1 MSAAMTGDQRVFAE
15 WQPRYAQH
23 GAVPV
28 QIIGDDKKPG
38 TKGYVKTGLRGS
50 AQLALKFAEAQSFV
64 FACGPRNRLTI
75 VDMDDTAL
83 TIIGEGERLVGCS
96 PLLWRTGGGPVARP
110 KGLVLRA
117 IRSETVLLKFHR
129 GCTPQMP
136 AALSISGGSPTD
148 GDGTRRLAA
157 IAFADI
163 VGYSILM
170 AEDET
175 RTHRRWM
182 SLLADVIRPGAE
194 RHRGRVVKSTG
205 DGVLVEFPSAFDA
218 VEWAREV
225 QALVHQAEAAQDTEL
240 RPIALRIAVH
250 IGDVM
255 TTNDDIYGDGVNVA
269 ARLQEFS
276 EPGGVILSGAIYDLV
291 RGTVG
296 DQARNLGYLR
306 LKNFE
311 RPVRAYALAGPESSV
326 MTPRWLRGSRP
337 SIAVLP
343 FAEHGV
349 HGEQTYFGDGVV
361 EDIVGGLAALQDLL
375 VISRNSTLKYR
386 ERPVDLPLIG
396 NELGVRYILSGSIRR
411 TNNRIRISAE
421 LADAETLGV
430 LWTDR
435 VNGDVSDLFMVQDRL
450 TERVIQTIAPNIY
463 GAEIR
468 RVARKRTESL
478 DAYDY
483 MLRGLDLLYRLTP
496 QEFDQAHEM
505 FQQSIQL
512 DNSYAAPYALT
523 ALWHSIRGQ
532 QGWSPDLA
540 QDNAAVD
547 RFAAAA
553 LERDQFDVRALS
565 LSGHLRALLFRDFE
579 GALVLFDRAIY
590 VSPNSAFAWAR
601 SSPTF
606 CYMGDG
612 AEARRRAEEALRLSP
627 FDPQIF
633 FTHTAL
639 CHASYTQGDYENA
652 VACGR
657 QAYAENPRYTAN
669 LRLLAASLVAA
680 GSLGEAR
687 RIGQVLLQLEPGF
700 RVLKFCEGYP
710 YRDPERRAN
719 LARHLSLAGLPE

>member
-1 MSAAMTGDQRVFAE
+1 M
-15 WQPRYAQH
+15 
-23 GAVPV
+23 
-28 QIIGDDKKPG
+28 
-38 TKGYVKTGLRGS
+38 
-50 AQLALKFAEAQSFV
+50 
-64 FACGPRNRLTI
+64 
-75 VDMDDTAL
+75 
-83 TIIGEGERLVGCS
+83 
-96 PLLWRTGGGPVARP
+96 
-110 KGLVLRA
+110 
-117 IRSETVLLKFHR
+117 
-129 GCTPQMP
+129 
-136 AALSISGGSPTD
+136 
-148 GDGTRRLAA
+148 
-157 IAFADI
+157 
-163 VGYSILM
+163 
-170 AEDET
+170 
-175 RTHRRWM
+175 
-182 SLLADVIRPGAE
+182 
-194 RHRGRVVKSTG
+194 
-205 DGVLVEFPSAFDA
+205 
-218 VEWAREV
+218 
-225 QALVHQAEAAQDTEL
+225 
-240 RPIALRIAVH
+240 
-250 IGDVM
+250 
-255 TTNDDIYGDGVNVA
+255 
-269 ARLQEFS
+269 
-276 EPGGVILSGAIYDLV
+276 
-291 RGTVG
+291 
-296 DQARNLGYLR
+296 
-306 LKNFE
+306 
-311 RPVRAYALAGPESSV
+311 
-326 MTPRWLRGSRP
+326 
-337 SIAVLP
+337 
-343 FAEHGV
+343 
-349 HGEQTYFGDGVV
+349 
-361 EDIVGGLAALQDLL
+361 
-375 VISRNSTLKYR
+375 KYR

-483 MLRGLDLLYRLTP
+483 MLRGLDLLPEGLDGLLDGLEGFGVALRGHMAGNARFRLLRGLDLLYRLTP